1 MTTMPLRFEITSPER
16 LVLRTEVD
24 QVSIPT
30 TAGEITV
37 LPNHVPLVAELAP
50 GELRLRMADEEHF
63 YAVAGGFVEVR
74 PGNEVVI
81 LADAAERDDELDI
94 HAIEAAEERAR
105 RLLAEQVRSDDVAY
119 AAAAAAVEHE
129 LARLRV
135 ARKRAP
141 RSRPASRGES

>member
-1 MTTMPLRFEITSPER
+1 MSKIQFEITSPER
-16 LVLRTEVD
+16 QVAKTAVD

-30 TAGEITV
+30 VMGEITV
-37 LPNHVPLVAELAP
+37 LPGHVPLVTELAP
-50 GELRLRMADEEHF
+50 GELRLKAGTEAHS
-63 YAVAGGFVEVR
+63 YAVAGGFVQVR

-94 HAIEAAEERAR
+94 KAIEAAEERAR
-105 RLLAEQVRSDDVAY
+105 KALTEQVRMDDTAY
-119 AAAAAAVEHE
+119 AAAAAALEHE

-141 RSRPASRGES
+141 RNAPTLRSQE